1 MHFRFLLSCCSPR
14 SRTLARLGRSDGSIT
29 SPRPA
34 VAAAVANISVRTGT
48 GAVLMRAPRL
58 GRLTATRRTCQC
70 CSTRTPT
77 SSARFQPGRA
87 HACRKASLGPTTRCR
102 RARPLDSHAAV
113 SSSRIWVGVCDVMW
127 CTQAHTHVYFCRLRA
142 QHVESA
148 GDVRYI
154 YTKIQHMKCT
164 PRPHAHILTQ
174 DNNNTRQPQRKNLPD
189 NSECIHPLGWGRARA
204 PTTQPSRGR
213 TQLSE
218 SAPSLD
224 RPSRHLLACSPRRP
238 RRALALVRNRRAPL
252 SHSP

>member
-1 MHFRFLLSCCSPR
+1 MAKWKADAHTRRRGEKKVMCADCGSTTICARYIVAKRRARSTDSTPKTRRSPPIQCTSASCSSCCSPR

-58 GRLTATRRTCQC
+58 GRMTATRRTCQC

-127 CTQAHTHVYFCRLRA
+127 CTHSTHTCV
-142 QHVESA
+142 
-148 GDVRYI
+148 
-154 YTKIQHMKCT
+154 
-164 PRPHAHILTQ
+164 
-174 DNNNTRQPQRKNLPD
+174 
-189 NSECIHPLGWGRARA
+189 
-204 PTTQPSRGR
+204 
-213 TQLSE
+213 
-218 SAPSLD
+218 
-224 RPSRHLLACSPRRP
+224 LL
-238 RRALALVRNRRAPL
+238 
-252 SHSP
+252 